1 MGMFE
6 DAVVK
11 AKDVF
16 DVASQKTC
24 EVVSVQKMKI
34 CISRANAELKKE
46 YAKLGKLCYESKKKD
61 CDVEKQMTQVILDI
75 DAKIDEIKELKEQL
89 SVMKN
94 EITCSSCGQ
103 KCTKES
109 EFCNKCGEHL

>member
-46 YAKLGKLCYESKKKD
+46 YAKLGKLCYESKKLNIFKFNI
-61 CDVEKQMTQVILDI
+61 ETNILRNI
-75 DAKIDEIKELKEQL
+75 ISKSLCYKCFCRCWTYRL
-89 SVMKN
+89 SP
-94 EITCSSCGQ
+94 
-103 KCTKES
+103 
-109 EFCNKCGEHL
+109 

>member
-24 EVVSVQKMKI
+24 EVVSIQKMKI

-46 YAKLGKLCYESKKKD
+46 YAKLGKLCYDSKKKD
-61 CDVEKQMTQVILDI
+61 CDVEKQMADAMCDI
-75 DAKIDEIKELKEQL
+75 DNKIKQIKELKEQL
-89 SVMKN
+89 SSMKN
-94 EITCSSCGQ
+94 EVTCSSCGN
-103 KCTKES
+103 KCEKES